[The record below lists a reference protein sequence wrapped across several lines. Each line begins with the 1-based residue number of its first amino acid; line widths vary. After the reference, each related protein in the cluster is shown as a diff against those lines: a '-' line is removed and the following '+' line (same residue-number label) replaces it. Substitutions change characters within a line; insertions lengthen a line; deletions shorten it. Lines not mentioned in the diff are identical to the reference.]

1 MMGNIWSAKII
12 LVKIMRKMHQNECL
26 VDYNCLLFFIC
37 LCFFSACKEEQEN
50 STVEVI
56 KITLLEKSNIYIP
69 ADSIFES
76 AEYIALE
83 TTEDN
88 LLSGLESLSVQLQ
101 HDTLYI
107 WDRDQQEL
115 SQYDEQGRYLQKL
128 SRRGNGPGEY
138 ISVSDFV
145 VLDTMVCLLAG
156 ANKKIMF
163 YRKSDFSHVGDLK
176 IPINVSRMKFYEGFL
191 YLYSGLLSSEYYN
204 MYVMD
209 MHRGKILSRYKPY
222 QQEWKG
228 AVYSRTI
235 FNKST
240 AYNYYT
246 EPYNYHIYEAMPD
259 GDSVVFRLDFGKENM
274 YDSEFLLLSPSAKRI
289 YLQERY
295 SDPSDRLISGIDNLY
310 FSDQMRFFTFTFGT
324 QPYWYINIKGKAPM
338 AGYIC
343 TSKKFPWVSAQVHSI
358 DEDNIYS
365 LESADYVCEWKERL
379 AGTDWIENVPEW
391 LLSKIKFDDN
401 PVLCRYKLKK

>member
-1 MMGNIWSAKII
+1 MIRLLKYIAVYIFLSVMAGCTSQERGIDEKVLPVPLAKGLQTI
-12 LVKIMRKMHQNECL
+12 
-26 VDYNCLLFFIC
+26 
-37 LCFFSACKEEQEN
+37 S
-50 STVEVI
+50 
-56 KITLLEKSNIYIP
+56 

-76 AEYIALE
+76 VEYIALE
-83 TTEDN
+83 TTEAN
-88 LLSGLESLSVQLQ
+88 LLSGLESLSVRLQ
-101 HDTLYI
+101 QDTLYI
-107 WDRDQQEL
+107 WDRHQQEL
-115 SQYDEQGRYLQKL
+115 SQYDERGRYLQKL

-176 IPINVSRMKFYEGFL
+176 IPINVSRMKLYEGLL
-191 YLYSGLLSSEYYN
+191 YLYSGFLSSEYYN
-204 MYVMD
+204 MYVVD
-209 MHRGKILSRYKPY
+209 IHRGKILSRYKPY

-228 AVYSRTI
+228 TVYSRTI

-310 FSDQMRFFTFTFGT
+310 FSDQMRFFTFTL
-324 QPYWYINIKGKAPM
+324 
-338 AGYIC
+338 
-343 TSKKFPWVSAQVHSI
+343 
-358 DEDNIYS
+358 ERS
-365 LESADYVCEWKERL
+365 LI
-379 AGTDWIENVPEW
+379 GI
-391 LLSKIKFDDN
+391 
-401 PVLCRYKLKK
+401 